1 MGGYL
6 CSRLAI
12 DKALAILVV
21 MCGILT
27 GQQFRWRIVSS
38 SLDNFP
44 TPIQVKSCQPDEE
57 LCNDVDYGNCIPE
70 FGDNPKLEVV
80 STGFNAPRDVAF
92 HPSPGLH
99 LG

>member
-1 MGGYL
+1 MQMMIYLILNKIELCYL

-57 LCNDVDYGNCIPE
+57 LCNDVDYGNCIPVGE
-70 FGDNPKLEVV
+70 CNISDIVLYIDAG
-80 STGFNAPRDVAF
+80 
-92 HPSPGLH
+92 
-99 LG
+99 